1 MAASTNVNNFNIE
14 VIMDHKQHEI
24 PSSENTLDQIHMADQ
39 RKDQKLKVE
48 IIWQQLQNNTFY
60 KLTIV

>member
-24 PSSENTLDQIHMADQ
+24 PSSENNTHSTQKKRPKAESPENLASASKQQI
-39 RKDQKLKVE
+39 
-48 IIWQQLQNNTFY
+48 LQSNH
-60 KLTIV
+60 L

>member
-14 VIMDHKQHEI
+14 EIMDHKQHEI

-39 RKDQKLKVE
+39 RKDQKLKVH
-48 IIWQQLQNNTFY
+48 T
-60 KLTIV
+60 